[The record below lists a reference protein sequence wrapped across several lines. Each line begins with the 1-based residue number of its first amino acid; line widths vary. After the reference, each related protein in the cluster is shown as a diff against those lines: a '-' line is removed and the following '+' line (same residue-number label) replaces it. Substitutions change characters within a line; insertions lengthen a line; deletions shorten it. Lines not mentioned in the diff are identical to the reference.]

1 MATTHIPLSEAERN
15 LPDILARVRAGE
27 DIVIEDESA
36 PPVRLTTIP
45 PVSRGRPISEVIAH
59 LRAIE
64 KERGEPLVMDE
75 DYAADMREII
85 ANRKPR
91 DTSAWD

>member
-1 MATTHIPLSEAERN
+1 MATIHIPLSEAAGN

-36 PPVRLTTIP
+36 TPVRLSTASP
-45 PVSRGRPISEVIAH
+45 ARHGRPISEVIAH

-85 ANRKPR
+85 ANRRPR